1 MTRIKLR
8 EGTIFNGDVLK
19 VLMEK
24 VPPLTADLIFTSP
37 PYNIGKDYGVYRE
50 NLGFEAFF
58 RWMEEVLKSLSEK
71 LKGLGFIVLNIPES
85 ITVQGIKIPFAFEV
99 QKILEGFG
107 ELEYYGKIIWKKG
120 VFSRAFVT
128 EVDIKVTSPPLY
140 ETFEVLLI
148 YKKKPCSR
156 NRALKPSQIEY
167 SDFLTYANPI
177 WEVAPDITRRF
188 YHPVPFPLELPQRV
202 IRHFT
207 VKGETVLDP
216 FMGIGSTLLAAL
228 IEGRKFIGI
237 ELNPVYVE
245 HFLIDYETF
254 KKHMKLKGKNQREGG
269 CITRLKT
276 VKGGSENGKVKVH
289 G

>member
-24 VPPLTADLIFTSP
+24 VPPLAADLIFTSP

-99 QKILEGFG
+99 QKILEGFE
-107 ELEYYGKIIWKKG
+107 ELEYYGKIIWK
-120 VFSRAFVT
+120 
-128 EVDIKVTSPPLY
+128 KVTSPPLY

-188 YHPVPFPLELPQRV
+188 YHPAPFPLELPQRV

-216 FMGIGSTLLAAL
+216 FMGIGTTLLAAL
-228 IEGRKFIGI
+228 IEGRRFIGI

-245 HFLIDYETF
+245 HFLIDYEAF
-254 KKHMKLKGKNQREGG
+254 KKHIKLRGKNQREGG
-269 CITRLKT
+269 LHTRLKT
-276 VKGGSENGKVKVH
+276 VKGGSENGKVRVY